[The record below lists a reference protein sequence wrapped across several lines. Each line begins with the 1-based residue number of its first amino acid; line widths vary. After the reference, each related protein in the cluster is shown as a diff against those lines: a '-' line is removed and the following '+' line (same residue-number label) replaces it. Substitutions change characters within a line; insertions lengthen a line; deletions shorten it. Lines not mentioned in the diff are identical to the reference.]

1 MLRIEP
7 GFPTVSLALAAS
19 RNISTAAT

>member
-7 GFPTVSLALAAS
+7 GFPTVSLALATS